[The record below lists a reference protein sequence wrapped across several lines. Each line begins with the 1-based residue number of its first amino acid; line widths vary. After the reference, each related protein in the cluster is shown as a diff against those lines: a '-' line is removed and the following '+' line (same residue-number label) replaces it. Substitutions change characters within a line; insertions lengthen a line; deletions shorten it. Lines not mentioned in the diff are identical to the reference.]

1 MPTLVGMATTAP
13 SVGPAK
19 LSAASLFNLAE
30 GLHWTVST
38 NVAVPLPEDR
48 RCSMRNATPEKSTNG
63 AGALYRALV
72 THGLDDGFYG
82 IFA

>member
-1 MPTLVGMATTAP
+1 
-13 SVGPAK
+13 
-19 LSAASLFNLAE
+19 
-30 GLHWTVST
+30 
-38 NVAVPLPEDR
+38 
-48 RCSMRNATPEKSTNG
+48 MRNATPEKSTNG